1 MGLENETHTVNEDDE
16 DLQICVIVYS
26 PVNDCLM
33 DLPFEVV
40 FAASSD
46 TAGIYINTK
55 STAFNCC
62 SYILFQFQWKEMILD

>member
-1 MGLENETHTVNEDDE
+1 MGLENETYTVNEDDE

-26 PVNDCLM
+26 PVNDCPI

-46 TAGIYINTK
+46 SAGTCINT
-55 STAFNCC
+55 
-62 SYILFQFQWKEMILD
+62 